1 VLAVKWGGRCVMSL
15 KPDTVLALIGPTDVE
30 KDTWPQQRAVRPFV
44 LGNTKTNSNNNNNNN
59 YNKEHIQ

>member
-1 VLAVKWGGRCVMSL
+1 MMSL
-15 KPDTVLALIGPTDVE
+15 RPDTVLALIGPTDVE